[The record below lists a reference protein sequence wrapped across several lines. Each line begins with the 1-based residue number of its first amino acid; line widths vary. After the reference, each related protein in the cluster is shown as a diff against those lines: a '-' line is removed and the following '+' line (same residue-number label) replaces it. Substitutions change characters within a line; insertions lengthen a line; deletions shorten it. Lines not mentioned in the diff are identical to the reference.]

1 MSGMTNKELVQK
13 AINTTDQLAAAGKLN
28 PKQSDRFIDLV
39 IDVTGLQ
46 GNVRVERFRNEQLDI
61 DKMNVGKRVAM
72 PKAEASAP
80 AHRRRVKTSKISLNP
95 KNVVVPFEIS
105 SDFMLVNIEGD
116 AVEDTV
122 IRMMATQFANDLE
135 ELYING
141 DALGVAALESDLI
154 DGGSSTQYI
163 KDSYLA
169 LFDGWLRLAGQAHVV
184 DAQGANISSNVYSKM
199 IKAMPDKW
207 KRVRRNMRFM
217 VSTDHE
223 QNYRNTVS
231 SRATAAGD
239 SALNSTQNLTPFG
252 VEQVPLPLLPTQPTV
267 VKHVTLASTTK
278 VQLGGFIQI
287 SDVVVSKET
296 LGENPEAAYI
306 ETTDYVVDYTTGEI
320 NRTGGGAIGDGDVV
334 KVTFK
339 TLGQT
344 IFTEMRNLILGIG
357 REITIKRDEDI
368 YADVAQYAIHAK
380 VAVQIEEADAAVLG
394 INLGLD

>member
-1 MSGMTNKELVQK
+1 MTNRELVKK

-39 IDVTGLQ
+39 VDVTGLQ
-46 GNVRVERFRNEQLDI
+46 GNVRVERFRNEQLDL
-61 DKMNVGKRVAM
+61 DKMNVGRRVAM

-80 AHRRRVKTSKISLNP
+80 ATRRRVRTSKISLNP

-105 SDFMLVNIEGD
+105 SDFMLVNIEGEQI
-116 AVEDTV
+116 EDTA

-135 ELYING
+135 ELYINA
-141 DALGVAALESDLI
+141 DSLGVAALEGDLI
-154 DGGSSTQYI
+154 DGGSTTQYI

-169 LFDGWLRLAGQAHVV
+169 MFDGWLKLAGQAHVV
-184 DAQGANISSNVYSKM
+184 DAQGSNVSSNIFSKM
-199 IKAMPDKW
+199 IKEMPDKW
-207 KRVRRNMRFM
+207 KRVRRNMRFL

-223 QNYRNTVS
+223 QNYRNSVA

-252 VEQVPLPLLPTQPTV
+252 IEQVPLPLLPTQPTT
-267 VKHVTLASTTK
+267 VKHVQLNGTTK
-278 VQLGGFIQI
+278 VQLGSYIQI
-287 SDVVVSKET
+287 SDVVVSTET
-296 LGENPEAAYI
+296 LGENPETPFI

-320 NRTGGGAIGDGDVV
+320 NRTGGGAIGDGDTV

-339 TLGQT
+339 TLGQM
-344 IFTEMRNLILGIG
+344 ILTEMRNLILGIG

-380 VAVQIEEADAAVLG
+380 VAVQIEETDAAVLG

>member
-1 MSGMTNKELVQK
+1 MTNKELVQK

-28 PKQSDRFIDLV
+28 PAQADKFIDLV

-46 GNVRVERFRNEQLDI
+46 GNVRIARFRNEQLDI
-61 DKMNVGKRVAM
+61 DKINVGRRVAL

-80 AHRRRVKTSKISLNP
+80 SVRRKVQTSKVSLNP

-105 SDFMLVNIEGD
+105 SDFMLENIEGEM
-116 AVEDTV
+116 VEDTV

-135 ELYING
+135 ELYILG
-141 DALGVAALESDLI
+141 DLLGVAALESDLV

-169 LFDGWLRLAGQAHVV
+169 LFDGWLKMSGSAHVV
-184 DAQGANISSNVYSKM
+184 DAAGANISSNVFSKM
-199 IKAMPDKW
+199 IKEMPDKW

-217 VSTDHE
+217 TSTDHE
-223 QNYRNTVS
+223 QNYRNSVA

-239 SALNSTQNLTPFG
+239 AALNSTNNMTPFG
-252 VEQVPLPLLPTQPTV
+252 VEIVPLPLLPAQPTV
-267 VKHVTLASTTK
+267 VKHVVLNGTTA
-278 VQLGGFIQI
+278 VSLGFTNI
-287 SDVVVSKET
+287 SDVVVLPAT
-296 LGENPEAAYI
+296 LGSSP
-306 ETTDYVVDYTTGEI
+306 TTPFVGGGTDYTVDLALGTI
-320 NRTGGGAIGDGDVV
+320 ARVGGGAIGDGDTV

-339 TLGQT
+339 SLGQS
-344 IFTEMRNLILGIG
+344 ILTEMRNLILGIG

-380 VAVQIEEADAAVLG
+380 VAVQIEEVDAAVLTKN
-394 INLGLD
+394 IGLD